1 MNILVPGCSWT
12 VFKEEGMAHGGKRKR
27 DPALTC
33 FFTFIAP
40 INSK

>member
-33 FFTFIAP
+33 FLHLLLP
-40 INSK
+40 